1 MWAEPWYLLLVK
13 RLTQQHSVFP
23 RRSALVV
30 LAPLTMLAACSSTT
44 VTARRPM
51 SVEVD
56 GPYGAVSAPLGFPL
70 SVESVWSAG
79 DAVYDCFPTISSAE
93 MDKRG
98 TSDAIELRLVFTGKS
113 VRVETVNSQ
122 TGLDGPTRRCIEA
135 SLLSLE
141 WQVEDAEVTV
151 PFTISPGRSPLSP

>member
-1 MWAEPWYLLLVK
+1 MA
-13 RLTQQHSVFP
+13 
-23 RRSALVV
+23 
-30 LAPLTMLAACSSTT
+30 
-44 VTARRPM
+44 
-51 SVEVD
+51 VEVD

-113 VRVETVNSQ
+113 VRVEAVNSQ
-122 TGLDGPTRRCIEA
+122 TGIDGPTRRCIEA

-151 PFTISPGRSPLSP
+151 PFTISPGRSPLAP